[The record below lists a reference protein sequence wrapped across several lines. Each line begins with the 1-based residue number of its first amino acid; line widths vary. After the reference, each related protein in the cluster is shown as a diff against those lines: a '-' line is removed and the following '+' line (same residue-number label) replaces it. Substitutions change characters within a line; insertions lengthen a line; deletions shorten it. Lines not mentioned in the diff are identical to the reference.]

1 MLLSV
6 GVLRE
11 MKIQRKLIEEVA
23 IRVAGEDV
31 IPVVRTLMNRRDVSE
46 FALADETGLEINL
59 VRNMLYRLYNANL
72 VTSIKRKDKKKG
84 WYIYYWTLNH
94 PRFQY
99 LSKDIMKN
107 RLIQLKERLS
117 RENSS
122 HFYICGRNCIRLNFE
137 QATDFEFKCPECG
150 DLLNQDDNVKKIK
163 EIEKEINYLEKEMKK
178 KLPPLPKLPESK
190 LAKDEDVKYPYV
202 ENPVKQ
208 KIVKEKK
215 VKKTKKLKSASKSKK
230 SSKSKKVSKTKKTV
244 KKTSKLKSFGK
255 KKPIKKVTK
264 IKKSASNKKVKKKK
278 K

>member
-1 MLLSV
+1 MLLQV

-23 IRVAGEDV
+23 SRVAGEDV
-31 IPVVRTLMNRRDVSE
+31 IPVVRALMNRRDVSE
-46 FALADETGLEINL
+46 FALAEETNLEINL

-107 RLIQLKERLS
+107 RLIQLKERLA
-117 RENSS
+117 REKSS
-122 HFYICGRNCIRLNFE
+122 HFYLCGRSCIRLNFE

-150 DLLNQDDNVKKIK
+150 DLLYQDDNAKKIK
-163 EIEKEINYLEKEMKK
+163 EIEKEIKHIRKEIKQ
-178 KLPPLPKLPESK
+178 KLPPIPKLPEST
-190 LAKDEDVKYPYV
+190 LKDEDDEQVMKKVVK
-202 ENPVKQ
+202 K
-208 KIVKEKK
+208 KAAKSKK
-215 VKKTKKLKSASKSKK
+215 VKKAAKKEKKAAKKTKNKT
-230 SSKSKKVSKTKKTV
+230 SKSKKVSKAKKKGKSPSKV
-244 KKTSKLKSFGK
+244 KKTAK
-255 KKPIKKVTK
+255 KKAAKS
-264 IKKSASNKKVKKKK
+264 KKSVKKSNKKVKKKK